1 MARFL
6 SILLLY
12 CIATVLSV
20 AQNLPEAPSVI
31 ISGTVKDKDS
41 KKPLENVSI
50 SVIDSNMGTVS
61 NADGTFSLT
70 IPLSHSKGNVKAEQI
85 GYYSRTLPISDFLDR
100 GRGFDI
106 MMSSSSKMLK
116 EIIVRSGKPD
126 EIVAEALKKIPV
138 NYSSGSSLFTAFY
151 RETIQ
156 KGKRYIGVSEAIVDV
171 FKTPYKRRINNGERV
186 QIKKGRRLIS
196 QNSRDTLSV
205 KIEGGPTLPVIMDFV
220 KNSDFLFGYDD
231 LAYYNFSM
239 EKPVSI
245 DDRMQFVI
253 RFAPRVKLDYALC
266 HGLLYIDQET
276 LSFSKAEFELDMSD
290 RSKATKSILRKTPRG
305 LHFKPQEVAF
315 TVTYKLA
322 DGVSYLNYIRTR
334 TRFKCDW
341 KRRLFSSGYTTY
353 AEMVMVD
360 REDNPDSGIS
370 RKLAFGNN
378 DIFYDKVSD
387 YWDADFWKGYNIIEP
402 TESLDKAVM
411 KLKKNN
417 ARVMALF
424 H

>member
-1 MARFL
+1 MA
-6 SILLLY
+6 S
-12 CIATVLSV
+12 LSV
-20 AQNLPEAPSVI
+20 AQKTADASFVT

-41 KKPLENVSI
+41 KKSLGNVSI
-50 SVIDSNMGTVS
+50 SLDASHIATVS
-61 NADGTFSLT
+61 NNDGTFSLT
-70 IPLSHSKGNVKAEQI
+70 IPMTSANGKIKAEQL
-85 GYYSRTLPISDFLDR
+85 GYFSRTISLSDLPAN
-100 GRGFDI
+100 GKDI
-106 MMSSSSKMLK
+106 TILMTSSAKMLK
-116 EIIVRSGKPD
+116 EVVVRSGKPD

-138 NYSSGSSLFTAFY
+138 NYSHDKNLFTAFY
-151 RETIQ
+151 RETVQ

-171 FKTPYKRRINNGERV
+171 FKTPYTHRMNNGERV

-196 QNSRDTLSV
+196 QNNRDTLSV
-205 KIEGGPTLPVIMDFV
+205 KIVGGPTLPVIIDFV
-220 KNSDFLFGYDD
+220 KNRDFLFGYDD
-231 LAYYNFSM
+231 LAYYNFKM

-245 DDRMQFVI
+245 DDRMQYVI
-253 RFAPRVKLDYALC
+253 RFTPKVKLDYALC

-290 RSKATKSILRKTPRG
+290 RSKATNAILRKKPHG

-315 TVTYKLA
+315 TVTYRLE
-322 DGVSYLNYIRTR
+322 DGVSYLNYIKTN

-341 KRRLFSSGYTTY
+341 KRRLFSSGYTTC

-360 REDNPDSGIS
+360 RIDNPAEGIS

-378 DIFYDKVSD
+378 DIFYDAVTD

-402 TESLDKAVM
+402 TESLDKAVI

-417 ARVMALF
+417 ATVMALYQ
-424 H
+424 

>member
-1 MARFL
+1 MAR
-6 SILLLY
+6 LLTIMLL
-12 CIATVLSV
+12 CCMASLSV
-20 AQNLPEAPSVI
+20 AQKTADASFVT

-41 KKPLENVSI
+41 KKSLGNVSI
-50 SVIDSNMGTVS
+50 SLDATHIATVS
-61 NADGTFSLT
+61 NNDGTFSLT
-70 IPLSHSKGNVKAEQI
+70 IPMTSANGKIKAEQL
-85 GYYSRTLPISDFLDR
+85 GYFSRTISLPDLPAN
-100 GRGFDI
+100 GKDI
-106 MMSSSSKMLK
+106 TILMTSSAKMLK
-116 EIIVRSGKPD
+116 EVVVRSGKPD

-138 NYSSGSSLFTAFY
+138 NYSHDKNLFTAFY
-151 RETIQ
+151 RETVQ

-171 FKTPYKRRINNGERV
+171 FKTPYTRRMNNGERV

-196 QNSRDTLSV
+196 QNNRDTLSV
-205 KIEGGPTLPVIMDFV
+205 KIVGGPTLPVIIDFV
-220 KNSDFLFGYDD
+220 KNHDFLFGYDD
-231 LAYYNFSM
+231 LAYYNFKM

-245 DDRMQFVI
+245 DDRMQYVI
-253 RFAPRVKLDYALC
+253 RFTPKVKLDYALC

-290 RSKATKSILRKTPRG
+290 RNKATNAILRKKPHG

-315 TVTYKLA
+315 TVTYRLE
-322 DGVSYLNYIRTR
+322 DGVSYLNYIKTN

-341 KRRLFSSGYTTY
+341 KRRLFSSGYTTC

-360 REDNPDSGIS
+360 RIDNPAEGIS

-378 DIFYDKVSD
+378 DIFYDAVTD

-402 TESLDKAVM
+402 TESLDKAVI

-417 ARVMALF
+417 ATVMALYQ
-424 H
+424 

>member
-1 MARFL
+1 MA
-6 SILLLY
+6 S
-12 CIATVLSV
+12 LSV
-20 AQNLPEAPSVI
+20 AQNTADASFVT

-41 KKPLENVSI
+41 KKNIGNVSI
-50 SVIDSNMGTVS
+50 SLDATHIATVS
-61 NADGTFSLT
+61 NEDGTFSLT
-70 IPLSHSKGNVKAEQI
+70 IPTTSANGKIKAEQL
-85 GYYSRTLPISDFLDR
+85 GYFSTTISLS
-100 GRGFDI
+100 DI
-106 MMSSSSKMLK
+106 LVNENSITILMTSSAKMLK
-116 EIIVRSGKPD
+116 EVVVRGGKPD

-138 NYSSGSSLFTAFY
+138 NYSHDKNLFTAFY
-151 RETIQ
+151 RETVQ

-171 FKTPYKRRINNGERV
+171 FKTPYTRRMNNGERV

-196 QNSRDTLSV
+196 QNNRDTLSV
-205 KIEGGPTLPVIMDFV
+205 KIVGGPTLPVIIDFV
-220 KNSDFLFGYDD
+220 KNHDFLFGYDD
-231 LAYYNFSM
+231 LAYYNFKM

-245 DDRMQFVI
+245 DDRMQYVI
-253 RFAPRVKLDYALC
+253 RFTPKVKLDYALC

-290 RSKATKSILRKTPRG
+290 RNKATNAILRKKPHG

-315 TVTYKLA
+315 TVTYRLE
-322 DGVSYLNYIRTR
+322 DGVSYLNYIKTN

-341 KRRLFSSGYTTY
+341 KRRLFSSGYTTC

-360 REDNPDSGIS
+360 RIDNPAEGIS

-378 DIFYDKVSD
+378 DIFYDAVTD

-402 TESLDKAVM
+402 TESLDKAVI

-417 ARVMALF
+417 ATVMALYQ
-424 H
+424 

>member
-1 MARFL
+1 MAR
-6 SILLLY
+6 LLTIMLL
-12 CIATVLSV
+12 CCMASLSV
-20 AQNLPEAPSVI
+20 AQNTADASFVT

-41 KKPLENVSI
+41 KKNIGNVSI
-50 SVIDSNMGTVS
+50 SLDATHIATVS
-61 NADGTFSLT
+61 NEDGTFSLT
-70 IPLSHSKGNVKAEQI
+70 IPTTSANGKIKAEQL
-85 GYYSRTLPISDFLDR
+85 GYFSTTISLS
-100 GRGFDI
+100 DI
-106 MMSSSSKMLK
+106 LVNENSITILMTSSAKMLK
-116 EIIVRSGKPD
+116 EVVVRGGKPD

-138 NYSSGSSLFTAFY
+138 NYSHDKNLFTAFY
-151 RETIQ
+151 RETVQ

-171 FKTPYKRRINNGERV
+171 FKTPYTRRMNNGERV

-196 QNSRDTLSV
+196 QNNRDTLSV
-205 KIEGGPTLPVIMDFV
+205 KIVGGPTLPVIIDFV
-220 KNSDFLFGYDD
+220 KNHDFLFGYDD
-231 LAYYNFSM
+231 LAYYNFKM

-245 DDRMQFVI
+245 DDRMQYVI
-253 RFAPRVKLDYALC
+253 RFTPKVKLDYALC

-290 RSKATKSILRKTPRG
+290 RNKATNAILRKKPHG

-315 TVTYKLA
+315 TVTYRLE
-322 DGVSYLNYIRTR
+322 DGVSYLNYIKTN

-341 KRRLFSSGYTTY
+341 KRRLFSSGYTTC

-360 REDNPDSGIS
+360 RIDNPAEGIS

-378 DIFYDKVSD
+378 DIFYDAVTD

-402 TESLDKAVM
+402 TESLDKAVI

-417 ARVMALF
+417 ATVMALYQ
-424 H
+424 

>member
-6 SILLLY
+6 AIVLF
-12 CIATVLSV
+12 CCMAALSV
-20 AQNLPEAPSVI
+20 AQESADTTFVT

-41 KKPLENVSI
+41 KKTLENVSI
-50 SVIDSNMGTVS
+50 SLEGSHIGTVS
-61 NADGTFSLT
+61 NNDGTFSLSVPAAYSRGKIKAEQLGYFSSI
-70 IPLSHSKGNVKAEQI
+70 IPLSGLRSNENSI
-85 GYYSRTLPISDFLDR
+85 TIL
-100 GRGFDI
+100 
-106 MMSSSSKMLK
+106 MTSSAKMLK
-116 EIIVRSGKPD
+116 EVVVRGGKPE

-138 NYSSGSSLFTAFY
+138 NYSHDKNLFTAFY
-151 RETIQ
+151 RETVQ

-171 FKTPYKRRINNGERV
+171 FKTPYTRRMNNGERV

-205 KIEGGPTLPVIMDFV
+205 KIVGGPTLPVIIDFV

-231 LAYYNFSM
+231 LAYYSFKM

-245 DDRMQFVI
+245 DDRMQYVI
-253 RFAPRVKLDYALC
+253 RFAPKVKLDYALC

-276 LSFSKAEFELDMSD
+276 LSFSKAEFELDMTD
-290 RSKATKSILRKTPRG
+290 RSKATNAILRKKPRG

-315 TVTYKLA
+315 TITYRL
-322 DGVSYLNYIRTR
+322 DEGISYLNYIKTK

-360 REDNPDSGIS
+360 RVDNPDHDIS

-378 DIFYDKVSD
+378 DIFYDTVTD

-402 TESLDKAVM
+402 TESLDKAVI

-417 ARVMALF
+417 AAIMALYQ
-424 H
+424 